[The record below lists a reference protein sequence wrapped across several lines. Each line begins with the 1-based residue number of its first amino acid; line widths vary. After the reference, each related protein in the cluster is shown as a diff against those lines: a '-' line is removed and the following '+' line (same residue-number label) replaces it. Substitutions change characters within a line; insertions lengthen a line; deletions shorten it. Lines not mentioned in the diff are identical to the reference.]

1 MMDEA
6 GEEIQER
13 SRRIRK
19 RFVLRAAVHGEEP
32 PRWSYCTIHNLSA
45 SGILFT
51 YDRPIA
57 IGARL
62 HLRIDF
68 PDRLVECTGQVVRY
82 AGSAVGRVRDLGVR
96 FEQMHNLDQEY
107 ISRFVDNY
115 KER

>member
-1 MMDEA
+1 MDEA
-6 GEEIQER
+6 GDENQER
-13 SRRIRK
+13 SKRIRK
-19 RFVLRAAVHGEEP
+19 RFVLRASIQGEEP

-68 PDRLVECTGQVVRY
+68 PDRLVECAGQVTRY
-82 AGSAVGRVRDLGVR
+82 AGSGVGKARDLGVR
-96 FEQMHNLDQEY
+96 FVQMHDLDQEY
-107 ISRFVDNY
+107 ICRFVDNY
-115 KER
+115 RER